1 MSPGWPCILVS
12 MICGAVIL
20 FVPLPYSVGRMIAAS
35 SRPPAALIINP
46 NAGGLSAHLH
56 EEVIDALRE
65 RFDLEARSTTGRDSA
80 TGIAAELVARGFP
93 LVIAFGG
100 DGHVNEVVN
109 GVAGS
114 DAVLGLIPGGTM
126 NVFARALGLPMDP
139 LQAVGRLGEAAG
151 TRPRTVPLG
160 RMDDRLFTFSAGCG
174 FDAEAAERV
183 ERYVP
188 VKRHLGELFFY
199 WSAFRVLAGSYR
211 HRSPAMELRGSF
223 GAIPVAMAI
232 ACNAGPYAYL
242 AGLPITLAPE
252 VKLEGGLDVFALRKM
267 RIEALPSYIWGS
279 VVSGR
284 VSGHS
289 DAFYANDLQSFEV
302 VSERPFARHVDGEPL
317 VSSSNAK
324 FTLVRDAL
332 KVYA

>member
-1 MSPGWPCILVS
+1 
-12 MICGAVIL
+12 
-20 FVPLPYSVGRMIAAS
+20 MIAAR
-35 SRPPAALIINP
+35 SRLPAALIINP
-46 NAGGLSAHLH
+46 NAGRLSAHLH
-56 EEVIDALRE
+56 HEVIDALGG
-65 RFDLEARSTTGRDSA
+65 RFDLQVHSTTGRDSA
-80 TGIAAELVARGFP
+80 IEIAAEAATRGFP

-109 GVAGS
+109 GLAGS
-114 DAVLGLIPGGTM
+114 ESALGLIPGGTM
-126 NVFARALGLPMDP
+126 NVFARALSLPMDP
-139 LQAVGRLGEAAG
+139 LQAVERLEEAVYG
-151 TRPRTVPLG
+151 SPRTVPLG

-211 HRSPAMELRGSF
+211 HRNPSMELRGAF
-223 GAIPVAMAI
+223 GTVPVAMAI

-242 AGLPITLAPE
+242 AGRPITLAPQ
-252 VKLEGGLDVFALRKM
+252 VQLERGLDVFALRKM

-279 VVSGR
+279 VMSGH

-289 DAFYANDLQSFEV
+289 DAFYANDLEAFEV
-302 VSERPFARHVDGEPL
+302 VADKPFARHVDGEPL
-317 VSSSNAK
+317 AASQTAT
-324 FTLVRDAL
+324 FRLIRDAL
-332 KVYA
+332 RVFV